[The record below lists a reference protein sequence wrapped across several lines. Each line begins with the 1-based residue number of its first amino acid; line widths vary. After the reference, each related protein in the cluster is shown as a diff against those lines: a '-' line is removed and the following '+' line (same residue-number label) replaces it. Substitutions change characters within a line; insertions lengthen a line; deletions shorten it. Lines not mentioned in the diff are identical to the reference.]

1 MRHVTLRMMVP
12 AGFVMAMR
20 GSLRTGPYDAPHR
33 QGPARAEWLI
43 LCRWGAEGEFL
54 TIARAG
60 PAEGPPEAPPPM
72 GLRPHTTY
80 LGLRL
85 GGAVEGGGFE
95 GEDFLLARHLPE
107 GVTVAG
113 TFQPSD
119 GIVRLAGPAGTLRLD
134 AAGRSAFRRDLGE
147 AGEALVDLPEP
158 APGAADS
165 LSWRMAGRRVPW
177 LGEFLAPAP
186 SSAH

>member
-1 MRHVTLRMMVP
+1 MRHVALRMMVP

-20 GSLRTGPYDAPHR
+20 GSLCTGPYDAPHR
-33 QGPARAEWLI
+33 QGTAWPEWLI

-60 PAEGPPEAPPPM
+60 PAEGPPEAEPPM
-72 GLRPHTTY
+72 GLRPRTTL

-85 GGAVEGGGFE
+85 VGVAG

-119 GIVRLAGPAGTLRLD
+119 GIVRLLGPAGALRLD
-134 AAGRSAFRRDLGE
+134 AAGRSAFRRAPGE

-165 LSWRMAGRRVPW
+165 LSWRMEGRRVPW

-186 SSAH
+186 PSPH

>member
-1 MRHVTLRMMVP
+1 MRHAALRMMVP

-33 QGPARAEWLI
+33 QGAASSEWLI

-60 PAEGPPEAPPPM
+60 PAEGPAEAEPPM
-72 GLRPHTTY
+72 GLRPQTTL

-85 GGAVEGGGFE
+85 GGAGE
-95 GEDFLLARHLPE
+95 GEDFLLARHLPAE
-107 GVTVAG
+107 VTVAG

-119 GIVRLAGPAGTLRLD
+119 GIVRLRGPAGALRLD
-134 AAGRSAFRRDLGE
+134 AAGRSAFRRLPGE

-158 APGAADS
+158 APDAAERR
-165 LSWRMAGRRVPW
+165 SWRMEGWRVPW
-177 LGEFLAPAP
+177 LGEFLAPP
-186 SSAH
+186 SPSPH